1 MRYVLDAP
9 DLVIGG
15 LSIDPILAF
24 GGLLAGLLVGLTG
37 MGGAALVTPML
48 VLVFGVP
55 PAAAVSSDVVASAA
69 MKPVGSWVHIRARTV
84 HWRMVWWL
92 SVGSI
97 PGVLIGT
104 WIFASVLDTEAAED
118 TIRVWLG
125 GALVLALAAMLA
137 KAYIARRRRAASGIT
152 PEMQGTEL
160 AVKIVP
166 TAVLGFLVGVLV
178 GTTSVG
184 SGSLVVTALLLLYP
198 LLRPSVLVGTDL
210 TQAVP
215 MLVVG
220 ALAHAGFGAISVAVV
235 VSLLIGQIPGVW
247 LGAKLSSTYDG
258 HALRWLL
265 MAILA
270 ATAVTLLGAPR
281 AVTGVVAIVGVA
293 IVIALIVRDRR
304 ADSGSA
310 HTGSSASTSTTTETS
325 NDISADTSEGSDDAR

>member
-1 MRYVLDAP
+1 MLDLP
-9 DLVIGG
+9 DLSILG
-15 LSIDPILAF
+15 LSVDPLLAF
-24 GGLLAGLLVGLTG
+24 GGLLAGLLVGMTG

-69 MKPVGSWVHIRARTV
+69 MKPVGAFVHAKARTV
-84 HWRMVWWL
+84 HWRLVWWL

-104 WIFASVLDTEAAED
+104 WIFASVLNTEEAEE
-118 TIRVWLG
+118 TIRLWIG
-125 GALVLALAAMLA
+125 GVLLVAVGAMLA
-137 KAYIARRRRAASGIT
+137 KNYISRRRRRSHQDQAPPAL
-152 PEMQGTEL
+152 QGANL
-160 AVKIVP
+160 PVKILP
-166 TAVLGFLVGVLV
+166 TVIVGALVGVLV

-184 SGSLVVTALLLLYP
+184 SGSLVVTSLLLLYP

-215 MLVVG
+215 MLIAG

-247 LGAKLSSTYDG
+247 IGAKLSSSYDG

-265 MAILA
+265 MVILA

-281 AVTGVVAIVGVA
+281 VMTGAVAIVGVA
-293 IVIALIVRDRR
+293 IVSALIVRDRR
-304 ADSGSA
+304 AGRRRRA
-310 HTGSSASTSTTTETS
+310 LEPQLST
-325 NDISADTSEGSDDAR
+325 ILEGDELSRGVDVGKQPD

>member
-104 WIFASVLDTEAAED
+104 WIFASMLDTEAAED

-137 KAYIARRRRAASGIT
+137 KAYIARRRRAATGIT

-160 AVKIVP
+160 AVKVVP
-166 TAVLGFLVGVLV
+166 TVVLGFLVGVLV

-293 IVIALIVRDRR
+293 IVIALIVRERR
-304 ADSGSA
+304 ADRGSA
-310 HTGSSASTSTTTETS
+310 SAVSRTSKNT
-325 NDISADTSEGSDDAR
+325 SADTSKDASESSDDVR

>member
-1 MRYVLDAP
+1 MTDFPTLALADVSFF
-9 DLVIGG
+9 G
-15 LSIDPILAF
+15 LQIDPVLAF

-48 VLVFGVP
+48 VIVFGVP

-69 MKPVGSWVHIRARTV
+69 MKPVGAWVHAKAKTV
-84 HWRMVWWL
+84 HWRLVWWL

-97 PGVLIGT
+97 PGVLVGT
-104 WIFASVLDTEAAED
+104 WIFAAVLNTDEAEE
-118 TIRVWLG
+118 TIRMWIG
-125 GALVLALAAMLA
+125 GVLLLAVTAMLA
-137 KAYIARRRRAASGIT
+137 KNYIARRRRRASQDSA
-152 PEMQGTEL
+152 PPPLQGTDL
-160 AVKIVP
+160 PVRIVP
-166 TAVLGFLVGVLV
+166 TVVLGALVGILV

-184 SGSLVVTALLLLYP
+184 SGSMVVTALLLLYP

-215 MLVVG
+215 MLVAG

-247 LGAKLSSTYDG
+247 LGAKLSSSYDG

-265 MAILA
+265 MVILA

-281 AVTGVVAIVGVA
+281 VVTGAVAIVGVA
-293 IVIALIVRDRR
+293 IVSALIVRDRR
-304 ADSGSA
+304 VGLRRRTVEPQLSA
-310 HTGSSASTSTTTETS
+310 ILEENELTRGV
-325 NDISADTSEGSDDAR
+325 DVVDRRD

>member
-1 MRYVLDAP
+1 MLDAP

-84 HWRMVWWL
+84 HWRMGWWL
-92 SVGSI
+92 SVG
-97 PGVLIGT
+97 
-104 WIFASVLDTEAAED
+104 A
-118 TIRVWLG
+118 R
-125 GALVLALAAMLA
+125 LA
-137 KAYIARRRRAASGIT
+137 KAYIARRRRAATGIT

-160 AVKIVP
+160 AVKVVP
-166 TAVLGFLVGVLV
+166 TVVLGFLVGVLV

-304 ADSGSA
+304 ADSGRA
-310 HTGSSASTSTTTETS
+310 HTGSSASTSTQKRKQRRCPLSQAATNSPTS
-325 NDISADTSEGSDDAR
+325 VAPAVP

>member
-1 MRYVLDAP
+1 VP
-9 DLVIGG
+9 DFPDVSLLG
-15 LSIDPILAF
+15 LTIDPILAF

-69 MKPVGSWVHIRARTV
+69 MKPVGALVHARARTV
-84 HWRMVWWL
+84 HWRLVWWL

-97 PGVLIGT
+97 PGVLIST
-104 WIFASVLDTEAAED
+104 WIFASVLNTDEAEE
-118 TIRVWLG
+118 TIRIWIG
-125 GALVLALAAMLA
+125 GVLILAVGAMLA
-137 KAYIARRRRAASGIT
+137 KSYIARRRRLAAQDQA
-152 PEMQGTEL
+152 PPPMQGTDL
-160 AVKIVP
+160 PVRIVP
-166 TAVLGFLVGVLV
+166 TVIVGVLVGVLV

-184 SGSLVVTALLLLYP
+184 SGSLVVTSLLLLYP

-220 ALAHAGFGAISVAVV
+220 ALAHAGFGAISIAVV

-247 LGAKLSSTYDG
+247 LGAKLSSSYDG

-265 MAILA
+265 MVILA
-270 ATAVTLLGAPR
+270 ATAVTLIGAPR
-281 AVTGVVAIVGVA
+281 AVTGAVAIVGVA
-293 IVIALIVRDRR
+293 IVSALIVTDRR
-304 ADSGSA
+304 AGRNGRTLEP
-310 HTGSSASTSTTTETS
+310 HLST
-325 NDISADTSEGSDDAR
+325 ILEGQDATRGVELDQRSR

>member
-137 KAYIARRRRAASGIT
+137 KAYIARRRRAATGIT

-160 AVKIVP
+160 AVKVVP
-166 TAVLGFLVGVLV
+166 TVVLGFLVGVLV

-293 IVIALIVRDRR
+293 IVIALIVRERR
-304 ADSGSA
+304 AASRSEHTSGSR
-310 HTGSSASTSTTTETS
+310 
-325 NDISADTSEGSDDAR
+325 DDVR